1 VTKFIFTIVVAAAFI
16 CLALLESQD
25 SSAAQDSLARAS
37 DPTMITIGASRIEV
51 TFEAGSLNL
60 SHDKIL
66 HWITTSAC
74 AVRTYYGEFPVRRLT
89 LIIVPV
95 PARRGVIHG
104 VTFGENG
111 ATIRMYLGQ
120 LTSEAELH
128 DDWKMTHEMVHLAF
142 PSVAREHH
150 WIEEGIATYVEP
162 IARAE
167 TGELAVSSVWRDL
180 VEGLPKGLP
189 GPDDKGLDRTP
200 TWGRTYWGGALF
212 CLLADVEIRRRTNNR
227 HGLEDALRAI
237 VVAGANIEVE
247 WKLARA
253 LQVGDQATGV
263 HVLTELYE
271 RMGTRPVA
279 TDLPALWSQLGVEAR
294 AGTVAFD
301 DHASLAN
308 VRRAIVAAAPAAAR

>member
-1 VTKFIFTIVVAAAFI
+1 
-16 CLALLESQD
+16 
-25 SSAAQDSLARAS
+25 
-37 DPTMITIGASRIEV
+37 
-51 TFEAGSLNL
+51 
-60 SHDKIL
+60 
-66 HWITTSAC
+66 
-74 AVRTYYGEFPVRRLT
+74 
-89 LIIVPV
+89 
-95 PARRGVIHG
+95 
-104 VTFGENG
+104 
-111 ATIRMYLGQ
+111 
-120 LTSEAELH
+120 
-128 DDWKMTHEMVHLAF
+128 MVHLAF

-301 DHASLAN
+301 DHAPLAN

>member
-1 VTKFIFTIVVAAAFI
+1 
-16 CLALLESQD
+16 
-25 SSAAQDSLARAS
+25 
-37 DPTMITIGASRIEV
+37 M
-51 TFEAGSLNL
+51 
-60 SHDKIL
+60 
-66 HWITTSAC
+66 
-74 AVRTYYGEFPVRRLT
+74 
-89 LIIVPV
+89 
-95 PARRGVIHG
+95 
-104 VTFGENG
+104 
-111 ATIRMYLGQ
+111 
-120 LTSEAELH
+120 
-128 DDWKMTHEMVHLAF
+128 
-142 PSVAREHH
+142 
-150 WIEEGIATYVEP
+150 
-162 IARAE
+162 
-167 TGELAVSSVWRDL
+167 WRDL
-180 VEGLPKGLP
+180 VEGLPNGLP

-237 VVAGANIEVE
+237 IVAGANIEVE

-271 RMGTRPVA
+271 RMGTQPVA

-301 DHASLAN
+301 DHAPLAN